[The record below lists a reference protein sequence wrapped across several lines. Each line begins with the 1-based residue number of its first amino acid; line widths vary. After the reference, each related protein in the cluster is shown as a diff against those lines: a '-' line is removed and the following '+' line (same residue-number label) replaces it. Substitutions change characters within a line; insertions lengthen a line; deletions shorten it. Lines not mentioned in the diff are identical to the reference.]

1 MGSLIPTQALWPM
14 YPGRCRQMIF
24 KDCSRHFFR
33 HSATFLHLEPQPDLT
48 KTGAFAMN
56 DDGRQKALKEK

>member
-1 MGSLIPTQALWPM
+1 
-14 YPGRCRQMIF
+14 MIF
-24 KDCSRHFFR
+24 KDCSRRFFR
-33 HSATFLHLEPQPDLT
+33 HSATFLHLKPQPVLT